1 MAKLLGGTQFVLGDE
16 ACYRLSEVNLQS
28 PDSRGFHRYQILW
41 VIRDDKISEYV
52 DDMGLSKNIKADPL
66 IILGCEDETVSR
78 LKDIADQIR
87 DESPFDKRELVA
99 CDKVKI

>member
-1 MAKLLGGTQFVLGDE
+1 MAKLLGGTQFVLGNE

-41 VIRDDKISEYV
+41 VIRDDRITEYV
-52 DDMGLSKNIKADPL
+52 EDMGLSKNIKSDPL

-87 DESPFDKRELVA
+87 EDPPFDKRELA
-99 CDKVKI
+99 GFDKVKI